1 MEFEQGDE
9 GRSFGKPAQMPWM
22 PAGESHRPWRTE
34 HGSRFDRNIFRII
47 SQLDAA
53 EFINVSKDDA
63 LAFPNVVHRTYPAPT
78 TAAIP
83 MAVAPFVHK
92 SLEINNTL
100 LRIFNDKLGLPE
112 GTLQRLHSPEEHSGS
127 EARVIR
133 VPPISG
139 KALADKATLGAH
151 TDFGSLSFLHN
162 RLGGLQVMPP
172 GHTEWFYVKVTT
184 SAGLSCSSRVQAT
197 PKAFVRSWKIAPLSR
212 MLCKSVPSGIST
224 LARLLPTGSREES
237 STYHQ

>member
-1 MEFEQGDE
+1 
-9 GRSFGKPAQMPWM
+9 MPWM
-22 PAGESHRPWRTE
+22 PAGESHRPWQTE

-83 MAVAPFVHK
+83 MAVAPFVRK

-151 TDFGSLSFLHN
+151 TDFGSLVNGDSDVPRFRPICQLSSVVFTQQARRFASHAAWSHGVVLCQGWCPSFVNFLVLLMRLHRRIYPN
-162 RLGGLQVMPP
+162 RNVIII
-172 GHTEWFYVKVTT
+172 
-184 SAGLSCSSRVQAT
+184 SA
-197 PKAFVRSWKIAPLSR
+197 LSR
-212 MLCKSVPSGIST
+212 PCRMQ
-224 LARLLPTGSREES
+224 RR
-237 STYHQ
+237 